1 MARLT
6 DANVALAR
14 QIITRYPRS
23 RSALVPLLHLAQEQD
38 GWLTDDAMSHI
49 AELLGLEPA
58 EVLGTAS
65 FYEMFKREEVGR
77 YLVNICTDIA
87 CHLNGASELLAHA
100 QDTLGV
106 KAGGTTEDGSITLED
121 VQCIA
126 ACTEAPCLQ
135 VNYRYRY
142 KVTPAVL
149 DQLVTD
155 LRAGRLAG
163 EVPPHGTLATVR
175 QQIPAERWAGT
186 GPAAQAEVDERFRA

>member
-1 MARLT
+1 MARLS
-6 DANVALAR
+6 DANVVLAR
-14 QIITRYPRS
+14 QIIARYPRP

-38 GWLTDDAMSHI
+38 GWLTDDAMVHI
-49 AELLGLEPA
+49 AELLGLAPA

-65 FYEMFKREEVGR
+65 FYEMFKREEVGT

-87 CHLNGASELLAHA
+87 CHLSGADELLSHA
-100 QDTLGV
+100 QKSLNV
-106 KAGGTTEDGSITLED
+106 RAGGTTDDGQITLED

-142 KVTPAVL
+142 KVTPEAL
-149 DQLVTD
+149 DQLLAD

-175 QQIPAERWAGT
+175 QATSEQWAGT
-186 GPAAQAEVDERFRA
+186 GIAAQAEVDERFPV